1 MKWQLWQGSEE
12 LWFQWGVSLFKYI
25 ALFHTKYAT
34 LKKKQQKN
42 MFCQYDLLDRM
53 FITLIKMTFQRISN
67 IPRCYILWVVF
78 DISLQCL
85 WRLIKNIF
93 LCVLTGP
100 VSFSNQA
107 FFLLMTYSLVNYLGL
122 HTSSSLEIYY
132 SFRPLRK
139 TELCN

>member
-1 MKWQLWQGSEE
+1 M
-12 LWFQWGVSLFKYI
+12 
-25 ALFHTKYAT
+25 AT
-34 LKKKQQKN
+34 LAGVWGAMISLRSFFVQVYCIVSYQVCHIERKKKTN

-53 FITLIKMTFQRISN
+53 FITLVKMTFQRISN

-107 FFLLMTYSLVNYLGL
+107 FFLLMTYSLVNYLEL

>member
-1 MKWQLWQGSEE
+1 M
-12 LWFQWGVSLFKYI
+12 
-25 ALFHTKYAT
+25 AT
-34 LKKKQQKN
+34 LAGVWGAMISLRSFFVQVYCIVSYQVCHIERKKKNN

-53 FITLIKMTFQRISN
+53 FITLVKMTFQRISN